1 MAIDLKNMSVD
12 QLEDLINRAKS
23 RIVEVKEETVNKLRE
38 ELAAKARA
46 HGFDISDL
54 FGGRGKGAARKAKSP
69 VKPKYR
75 HPGNPDMTWSGRGR
89 QPVWV
94 REALAS
100 GKTLDDL
107 AI

>member
-12 QLEDLINRAKS
+12 QLGELISRAQA

-38 ELAAKARA
+38 ELSAKAKA
-46 HGFDISDL
+46 HGFDISEL
-54 FGGRGKGAARKAKSP
+54 FGRGKAKRMVKTP

-75 HPGNPDMTWSGRGR
+75 HPGNADVTWSGRGR

-94 REALAS
+94 REALAA

-107 AI
+107 SI

>member
-12 QLEDLINRAKS
+12 QLEDLMSRAKA

-38 ELAAKARA
+38 ELAAKAKA
-46 HGFDISDL
+46 HGYEISDL
-54 FGGRGKGAARKAKSP
+54 FGRKAKNKVKTP

-75 HPGNPDMTWSGRGR
+75 HPGNADVTWSGRGR

-107 AI
+107 SI

>member
-1 MAIDLKNMSVD
+1 MAIDLKNLNVD
-12 QLEDLINRAKS
+12 QLEELISRAKA
-23 RIVEVKEETVNKLRE
+23 RIMEVKEETVNKLRE

-54 FGGRGKGAARKAKSP
+54 FGGRGKAAPRKAKSS

-75 HPGNPDMTWSGRGR
+75 HPGNPDVTWSGRGR

-100 GKTLDDL
+100 GKSLDDL